1 MRAPNPSLRITQIN
15 VAPLIDVLLVLLIIF
30 MTLCPAP
37 SPGLNGRIPRTA
49 RSGASPE
56 QPIVV
61 VFARDRTIRIQSE
74 VVSRTELAIRLPDI
88 LKPRMDRTVFL
99 EADSEIAFEAVAE
112 VMDIIHNAGAESLG
126 LITQTQIHGSALSSD
141 R

>member
-1 MRAPNPSLRITQIN
+1 M
-15 VAPLIDVLLVLLIIF
+15 
-30 MTLCPAP
+30 
-37 SPGLNGRIPRTA
+37 
-49 RSGASPE
+49 
-56 QPIVV
+56 
-61 VFARDRTIRIQSE
+61 
-74 VVSRTELAIRLPDI
+74 
-88 LKPRMDRTVFL
+88 FL